1 MPRTSTRLT
10 FAVLATGAG
19 VFSML
24 QSLIAPALPTV
35 QHALHTSQ
43 STVTWVMTAYL
54 LSASVFTPILGR
66 VGDLIGKKRTLVAV
80 LLAVLAGCLLA
91 ALAPSIGVLIVA
103 RVVQGVGGALFPLS
117 FGIIRD
123 EFAPSRVPGSISN
136 LSAVIAAGGG
146 VGMVAA
152 GPIVS
157 ALDYRWL
164 FWIPVAIVAAATLI
178 AVRYV
183 PESPRRT
190 GGRVNWS
197 GAVLLSGWLVALLL
211 PLSQAGVWGWG
222 SARVVGLFAL
232 AAVLFALWLTGEA
245 RSRTPLIDLRVMR
258 LPAVWTTNLAA
269 LLFGAG
275 MYAIWS
281 FLPGFVQTPS
291 AAGYGFGAS
300 VTASG
305 LLMLPMLLAMFVSG
319 VLSGRLEPRLGAKA
333 LLVSGAAFGAVAL
346 AFLAL
351 WHDAQWQIAVVAGL
365 FGFGIGL
372 AFASMANLIVGSV
385 PAEQTGAA
393 TGMNANIR
401 TIGGSIGAAVTGVL
415 VTGRL
420 QPSGLP
426 YESGYTHGFTLLA
439 VLCLAAALAALLV
452 PVRRAAGG
460 PAGKAPRAGSGPAV
474 PQLTEPVRSL
484 RPVESG
490 DPVGPTP
497 RG

>member
-1 MPRTSTRLT
+1 MPRKSSRLT

-43 STVTWVMTAYL
+43 STATWVMTAYL

-66 VGDLIGKKRTLVAV
+66 VGDLVGKKRTLVAV
-80 LLAVLAGCLLA
+80 LLAVLAGCLVA
-91 ALAPSIGVLIVA
+91 ALAPNIGVLIIA

-123 EFAPSRVPGSISN
+123 EFDASQVPSSISN

-152 GPIVS
+152 GPIVT

-164 FWIPVAIVAAATLI
+164 FWFPVGIVAVTTLI

-183 PESPRRT
+183 PESPNRAQ
-190 GGRVNWS
+190 GHVNWL

-211 PLSQAGVWGWG
+211 PLSQAGSWGWG
-222 SARVVGLFAL
+222 SVRVVGLFA
-232 AAVLFALWLTGEA
+232 AAVVLFAAWLLSEA
-245 RSRTPLIDLRVMR
+245 RSSSPLIDLKVMR
-258 LPAVWTTNLAA
+258 LPSVWTTNTAA

-291 AAGYGFGAS
+291 SAGYGFGAS

-305 LLMLPMLLAMFVSG
+305 LLMLPMLIAMFVSG
-319 VLSGRLEPRLGAKA
+319 VLSGRLEPIVGAKA
-333 LLVSGAAFGAVAL
+333 LLTTGAALGAVAC
-346 AFLAL
+346 AILAL
-351 WHDAQWQIAVVAGL
+351 WHDQQWQIALVAGI
-365 FGFGIGL
+365 FGLGIGL

-385 PAEQTGAA
+385 PPEQTGAA

-401 TIGGSIGAAVTGVL
+401 TIGGSIGAAVTSVL
-415 VTGRL
+415 VTGHL

-426 YESGYTHGFTLLA
+426 YDSGYTHGFTLLA
-439 VLCLAAALAALLV
+439 VLLLGAALAALLV
-452 PVRRAAGG
+452 PRRSGRSGG
-460 PAGKAPRAGSGPAV
+460 MTVGGSESALLKAEEEASVMAPGA
-474 PQLTEPVRSL
+474 LN
-484 RPVESG
+484 
-490 DPVGPTP
+490 
-497 RG
+497 

>member
-1 MPRTSTRLT
+1 MPRKSSRLT

-43 STVTWVMTAYL
+43 STATWVMTAYL

-66 VGDLIGKKRTLVAV
+66 VGDLVGKKRTLVAV
-80 LLAVLAGCLLA
+80 LLAVLAGCLVA
-91 ALAPSIGVLIVA
+91 ALAPNIGVLIIA

-123 EFAPSRVPGSISN
+123 EFDASQVPGSISN

-152 GPIVS
+152 GPIVT

-164 FWIPVAIVAAATLI
+164 FWFPVGIVAVTTLI

-183 PESPRRT
+183 PESPNRAQ
-190 GGRVNWS
+190 GHVNWL

-211 PLSQAGVWGWG
+211 PLSQASIWGWG
-222 SARVVGLFAL
+222 SVRVVGLFA
-232 AAVLFALWLTGEA
+232 AAVVLFAAWLFSEA
-245 RSRTPLIDLRVMR
+245 RSRSPLIDLKVMR
-258 LPAVWTTNLAA
+258 LPSVWTTNTAA

-291 AAGYGFGAS
+291 SAGYGFGAS

-319 VLSGRLEPRLGAKA
+319 VLSGRLEPIFGAKA
-333 LLVSGAAFGAVAL
+333 LLTTGAALGAL
-346 AFLAL
+346 ACAILAL
-351 WHDAQWQIAVVAGL
+351 WHDQQWQIALVAGI
-365 FGFGIGL
+365 FGLGIGL

-385 PAEQTGAA
+385 PPEQTGAA

-401 TIGGSIGAAVTGVL
+401 TIGGSIGAAVTSVL
-415 VTGRL
+415 VTGHL
-420 QPSGLP
+420 QASGLP
-426 YESGYTHGFTLLA
+426 YDSGYTHGFTLLA
-439 VLCLAAALAALLV
+439 VLLLGAALAALLV
-452 PVRRAAGG
+452 PRRSGRSGG
-460 PAGKAPRAGSGPAV
+460 TTVGGSESALLKAEEEASVMAPGA
-474 PQLTEPVRSL
+474 LN
-484 RPVESG
+484 
-490 DPVGPTP
+490 
-497 RG
+497 

>member
-1 MPRTSTRLT
+1 MPHKSTRLT

-43 STVTWVMTAYL
+43 STATWVMTAYL
-54 LSASVFTPILGR
+54 LSASIFTPILGR

-80 LLAVLAGCLLA
+80 LVTVAVGCLLA

-123 EFAPSRVPGSISN
+123 EFTPSEVSGSISN

-152 GPIVS
+152 GPIVT

-164 FWIPVAIVAAATLI
+164 FWIPVAIVALATLI

-183 PESPRRT
+183 PESSNRAQ
-190 GGRVNWS
+190 GQVNWL
-197 GAVLLSGWLVALLL
+197 GAALLSTWLVALLL
-211 PLSQAGVWGWG
+211 PLSQAAVWGWG
-222 SARVVGLFAL
+222 SARVLGLFA
-232 AAVLFALWLTGEA
+232 AAVVLFALWLAAEA
-245 RSRTPLIDLRVMR
+245 RSRTPLIDLKVMR
-258 LPAVWTTNLAA
+258 LPAVWTTNTAA
-269 LLFGAG
+269 FLFGAG

-281 FLPGFVQTPS
+281 FLPGFVQTPPS
-291 AAGYGFGAS
+291 AGYGFGAS
-300 VTASG
+300 VTAAG
-305 LLMLPMLLAMFVSG
+305 LLMLPMLVAMFLSG
-319 VLSGRLEPRLGAKA
+319 VLGGRLEPVLGAKT
-333 LLVSGAAFGAVAL
+333 LLTTGAALGAVACG
-346 AFLAL
+346 FLAR
-351 WHDAQWQIAVVAGL
+351 WHDERWQIALVAGV
-365 FGFGIGL
+365 FGLGIGL

-385 PAEQTGAA
+385 PADQTGAA

-401 TIGGSIGAAVTGVL
+401 TIGGSIGAAVTSVL

-426 YESGYTHGFTLLA
+426 YDSGYTHGFTLLA
-439 VLCLAAALAALLV
+439 LLCLAAALAALLV
-452 PVRRAAGG
+452 PARRGGRTTG
-460 PAGKAPRAGSGPAV
+460 PALATAGTPRAER
-474 PQLTEPVRSL
+474 QPVS
-484 RPVESG
+484 PG
-490 DPVGPTP
+490 P

>member
-1 MPRTSTRLT
+1 MPRTSTTRLT

-43 STVTWVMTAYL
+43 STATWVMTAYL

-66 VGDLIGKKRTLVAV
+66 IGDLIGKKRTLVAV
-80 LLAVLAGCLLA
+80 LLAVLAGCLVA
-91 ALAPSIGVLIVA
+91 ALAPNIGVLIVA
-103 RVVQGVGGALFPLS
+103 RVVQGIGGALFPLS

-123 EFAPSRVPGSISN
+123 EFDTSQVPGSISN

-164 FWIPVAIVAAATLI
+164 FWFPVGIVAVTTLI
-178 AVRYV
+178 ALRYV
-183 PESPRRT
+183 PESPSRAE
-190 GGRVNWS
+190 GSVNWS

-211 PLSQAGVWGWG
+211 PLSQASRWGWG
-222 SARVVGLFAL
+222 SVRVVGLFA
-232 AAVLFALWLTGEA
+232 AAVVLFTAWLYAEA
-245 RSRTPLIDLRVMR
+245 RSRSPLIDLKVMR
-258 LPAVWTTNLAA
+258 LPSVWTTNTAA

-275 MYAIWS
+275 MYSIWS
-281 FLPGFVQTPS
+281 FLPGFVQTPAS
-291 AAGYGFGAS
+291 AGYGFGAS

-305 LLMLPMLLAMFVSG
+305 LLMLPMLVAMFVSG
-319 VLSGRLEPRLGAKA
+319 VLSGRLEPVVGAKA
-333 LLVSGAAFGAVAL
+333 LLTTGAALGAVACGI
-346 AFLAL
+346 LAL
-351 WHDAQWQIAVVAGL
+351 WHDQQWQIALVAGI
-365 FGFGIGL
+365 FGLGIGL

-385 PAEQTGAA
+385 PPEQTGAA

-401 TIGGSIGAAVTGVL
+401 TIGGSIGAAVTSVL

-420 QPSGLP
+420 QASGLP
-426 YESGYTHGFTLLA
+426 YGSGYTHGFALLA
-439 VLCLAAALAALLV
+439 VLCLAAALAALMV
-452 PVRRAAGG
+452 PVRRPGRGG
-460 PAGKAPRAGSGPAV
+460 GTTVGTSESSLVKAEAEASAV
-474 PQLTEPVRSL
+474 APGAVN
-484 RPVESG
+484 
-490 DPVGPTP
+490 
-497 RG
+497 

>member
-43 STVTWVMTAYL
+43 STATWVMTAYL

-66 VGDLIGKKRTLVAV
+66 IGDLVGKKRTLVAV
-80 LLAVLAGCLLA
+80 LLTVLVGCLVA
-91 ALAPSIGVLIVA
+91 ALAPDIGVLIVA

-123 EFAPSRVPGSISN
+123 EFTAAEVSGSISN

-164 FWIPVAIVAAATLI
+164 FWIPVAIVAATVLI

-183 PESPRRT
+183 PESPRRARGT
-190 GGRVNWS
+190 VSWA
-197 GAVLLSGWLVALLL
+197 GAALLSAWLVALLL
-211 PLSQAGVWGWG
+211 PLSQAGQWGWG
-222 SARVVGLFAL
+222 SPKVLGLFA
-232 AAVLFALWLTGEA
+232 AAVVLFAAWLTAEA
-245 RSRTPLIDLRVMR
+245 RSRSPLIDLRVMR
-258 LPAVWTTNLAA
+258 LPAVWTTNAAA

-281 FLPGFVQTPS
+281 FLPGFVQTPA

-305 LLMLPMLLAMFVSG
+305 LLMLPMLLAMFLSG
-319 VLSGRLEPRLGAKA
+319 VLSGRLEPRVGAKA
-333 LLVSGAAFGAVAL
+333 LLTTGAALGAL
-346 AFLAL
+346 ACGVLTL

-365 FGFGIGL
+365 FGLGIGL
-372 AFASMANLIVGSV
+372 AFASMANLVVGSV
-385 PAEQTGAA
+385 PPEQTGAA

-401 TIGGSIGAAVTGVL
+401 TIGGSIGAALTSVL

-426 YESGYTHGFTLLA
+426 YASGYTHGWTLLA
-439 VLCLAAALAALLV
+439 LLCLAAAGAALLV
-452 PVRRAAGG
+452 PARRPGRTPAPAATGVTRAPARVR
-460 PAGKAPRAGSGPAV
+460 
-474 PQLTEPVRSL
+474 
-484 RPVESG
+484 
-490 DPVGPTP
+490 
-497 RG
+497 

>member
-1 MPRTSTRLT
+1 MPRKSSRLT

-43 STVTWVMTAYL
+43 STATWVMTAYL

-66 VGDLIGKKRTLVAV
+66 VGDLVGKKRTLVAV
-80 LLAVLAGCLLA
+80 LLAVLAGCLVA
-91 ALAPSIGVLIVA
+91 ALAPNIGVLIIA
-103 RVVQGVGGALFPLS
+103 RVVQGIGGALFPLS

-123 EFAPSRVPGSISN
+123 EFDASQVPSSISN

-152 GPIVS
+152 GPIVT

-164 FWIPVAIVAAATLI
+164 FWFPVAIVAVTTLI

-183 PESPRRT
+183 PESPNRAQ
-190 GGRVNWS
+190 GHVNWL

-211 PLSQAGVWGWG
+211 PLSQASIWGWG
-222 SARVVGLFAL
+222 SVRVVGLFA
-232 AAVLFALWLTGEA
+232 AAVVLFAAWLLSEA
-245 RSRTPLIDLRVMR
+245 RSSSPLIDLKVMR
-258 LPAVWTTNLAA
+258 LPSVWTTNTAA

-291 AAGYGFGAS
+291 SAGYGFGAS

-319 VLSGRLEPRLGAKA
+319 VLSGRLEPIVGAKS
-333 LLVSGAAFGAVAL
+333 LLTTGAALGAVAC
-346 AFLAL
+346 AILAL
-351 WHDAQWQIAVVAGL
+351 WHDQQWQIALVAGI
-365 FGFGIGL
+365 FGLGIGL

-385 PAEQTGAA
+385 PPEQTGAA

-401 TIGGSIGAAVTGVL
+401 TIGGSIGAAVTSVL

-426 YESGYTHGFTLLA
+426 YGSGYTHGFTLLA
-439 VLCLAAALAALLV
+439 VLLLGAALAALLV
-452 PVRRAAGG
+452 PRRSGRSGG
-460 PAGKAPRAGSGPAV
+460 KTVGGSESALLKAEEEASVMAPGA
-474 PQLTEPVRSL
+474 LN
-484 RPVESG
+484 
-490 DPVGPTP
+490 
-497 RG
+497 

>member
-1 MPRTSTRLT
+1 MPRKSSRLT

-43 STVTWVMTAYL
+43 STATWVMTAYL

-66 VGDLIGKKRTLVAV
+66 VGDLVGKKRTLVAV
-80 LLAVLAGCLLA
+80 LLAVLAGCLVA
-91 ALAPSIGVLIVA
+91 ALAPNIGVLIIA

-123 EFAPSRVPGSISN
+123 EFDASQVPSSISN

-152 GPIVS
+152 GPIVT

-164 FWIPVAIVAAATLI
+164 FWFPVGIVAVTALI

-183 PESPRRT
+183 PESPNRAQ
-190 GGRVNWS
+190 GHVNWF
-197 GAVLLSGWLVALLL
+197 GAVLLSSWLVALLL
-211 PLSQAGVWGWG
+211 PLSQAGSWGWG
-222 SARVVGLFAL
+222 SVRVVGLFA
-232 AAVLFALWLTGEA
+232 AAVVLFAAWLLSEA
-245 RSRTPLIDLRVMR
+245 RSSSPLIDLKVMR
-258 LPAVWTTNLAA
+258 LPSVWTTNTAA

-291 AAGYGFGAS
+291 SAGYGFGAS

-305 LLMLPMLLAMFVSG
+305 LLMLPMLIAMFVSG
-319 VLSGRLEPRLGAKA
+319 VLSGRLEPIVGAKA
-333 LLVSGAAFGAVAL
+333 LLTTGAALGAVAC
-346 AFLAL
+346 AILAL
-351 WHDAQWQIAVVAGL
+351 WHDQQWQIALVAGI
-365 FGFGIGL
+365 FGLGIGL

-385 PAEQTGAA
+385 PPEQTGAA

-401 TIGGSIGAAVTGVL
+401 TIGGSIGAAVTSVL
-415 VTGRL
+415 VTGHL

-426 YESGYTHGFTLLA
+426 YDSGYTHGFTLLA
-439 VLCLAAALAALLV
+439 VLLLGAALAALLV
-452 PVRRAAGG
+452 PRRSGRSGG
-460 PAGKAPRAGSGPAV
+460 KTVGGSESALLKAEEEASVMAPGA
-474 PQLTEPVRSL
+474 LN
-484 RPVESG
+484 
-490 DPVGPTP
+490 
-497 RG
+497 

>member
-1 MPRTSTRLT
+1 MPRTSSRLT

-19 VFSML
+19 VFAML

-43 STVTWVMTAYL
+43 STATWVMTAYL

-66 VGDLIGKKRTLVAV
+66 VGDLIGRKRTLVAV
-80 LLAVLAGCLLA
+80 LAAVLVGCLLA
-91 ALAPSIGVLIVA
+91 ALAPTIGVLIVA

-123 EFAPSRVPGSISN
+123 EFAADAVPGRISA

-157 ALDYRWL
+157 TLDYRWL
-164 FWIPVAIVAAATLI
+164 FWIPVAIVAGAAAI

-183 PESPRRT
+183 PESPNRAS
-190 GGRVNWS
+190 GKVSWL

-211 PLSQAGVWGWG
+211 PLSQAGTWGWG
-222 SARVVGLFAL
+222 SARVLGLLGL
-232 AAVLFALWLTGEA
+232 AAVLAAAWLYAE
-245 RSRTPLIDLRVMR
+245 SRAASPLIDLRIMR

-281 FLPGFVQTPS
+281 FLPGFVQTPAS
-291 AAGYGFGAS
+291 AGYGFGAS

-319 VLSGRLEPRLGAKA
+319 MLSARLAPRFGSKA
-333 LLVSGAAFGAVAL
+333 LLVTGSGLGAL
-346 AFLAL
+346 ALGFLTL
-351 WHDAQWQIAVVAGL
+351 WHDAQWQIALVAGV
-365 FGFGIGL
+365 FGLGIGL
-372 AFASMANLIVGSV
+372 AFASMATIVVASV
-385 PAEQTGAA
+385 PPAQTGAA

-401 TIGGSIGAAVTGVL
+401 TIGGSIGAAVTSVL
-415 VTGRL
+415 VTGHL

-426 YESGYTHGFTLLA
+426 YDSGYTHGFTLLA
-439 VLCLAAALAALLV
+439 LLCLAAALAALLV
-452 PVRRAAGG
+452 PAARSGR
-460 PAGKAPRAGSGPAV
+460 PAPRPA
-474 PQLTEPVRSL
+474 PARAPAPVR
-484 RPVESG
+484 
-490 DPVGPTP
+490 
-497 RG
+497 

>member
-1 MPRTSTRLT
+1 MPRKSTRLT

-43 STVTWVMTAYL
+43 STATWVMTAYL
-54 LSASVFTPILGR
+54 LSASIFTPILGR
-66 VGDLIGKKRTLVAV
+66 VGDLVGKKRTLVAV
-80 LLAVLAGCLLA
+80 LFTVAVGCLLA
-91 ALAPSIGVLIVA
+91 ALAPTIGVLIAA

-123 EFAPSRVPGSISN
+123 EFAPSEVGRSISN

-152 GPIVS
+152 GPIVT

-164 FWIPVAIVAAATLI
+164 FWIPVGIVVVATLI
-178 AVRYV
+178 ALRYV
-183 PESPRRT
+183 PESVNRAS
-190 GGRVNWS
+190 GKVNWL
-197 GAVLLSGWLVALLL
+197 GAGLLSAWLVALLL
-211 PLSQAGVWGWG
+211 PLSQAAVWGWG
-222 SARVVGLFAL
+222 SARVIGLFT
-232 AAVLFALWLTGEA
+232 AAVVLFGLWLLAEA

-258 LPAVWTTNLAA
+258 LPAVWTTNTAA

-281 FLPGFVQTPS
+281 FLPGFVQTPRS
-291 AAGYGFGAS
+291 PGYGFGAS
-300 VTASG
+300 VTAAG
-305 LLMLPMLLAMFVSG
+305 LLMLPMLVAMFLSG
-319 VLSGRLEPRLGAKA
+319 MLSGRLEPVLGAKA
-333 LLVSGAAFGAVAL
+333 LLTTGAALGAL
-346 AFLAL
+346 ACGFLAL
-351 WHDAQWQIAVVAGL
+351 WHDEQWQIAVVAGV
-365 FGFGIGL
+365 FGLGIGL

-385 PAEQTGAA
+385 PADQTGAA

-426 YESGYTHGFTLLA
+426 YGSGYTHGFTLLA

-452 PVRRAAGG
+452 PSRRAGRLSGTA
-460 PAGKAPRAGSGPAV
+460 RAASDPSGTRSADSTGSA
-474 PQLTEPVRSL
+474 TPVATS
-484 RPVESG
+484 VS
-490 DPVGPTP
+490 TP

>member
-1 MPRTSTRLT
+1 MPRKSTRLT

-19 VFSML
+19 VFAML

-43 STVTWVMTAYL
+43 STATWVMTAYL

-66 VGDLIGKKRTLVAV
+66 AGDLVGKKRTLVAV
-80 LLAVLAGCLLA
+80 LVTVLAGCLVA
-91 ALAPSIGVLIVA
+91 ALAPNIGVLIVA

-123 EFAPSRVPGSISN
+123 EFAASEVSGSISN

-164 FWIPVAIVAAATLI
+164 FWIPVAIVAATVLI
-178 AVRYV
+178 ALRYI
-183 PESPRRT
+183 PESPNKAQ
-190 GGRVNWS
+190 GKVSWL
-197 GAVLLSGWLVALLL
+197 GAMLLSAWLVALLL
-211 PLSQAGVWGWG
+211 PLSQAGQWGWG
-222 SARVVGLFAL
+222 SAKVLGLFA
-232 AAVLFALWLTGEA
+232 AAVLLFALWLTTEA
-245 RSRTPLIDLRVMR
+245 RSHSPLIDLRVMR
-258 LPAVWTTNLAA
+258 LPAVWTTNAAA

-281 FLPGFVQTPS
+281 FLPGFVQTPT

-300 VTASG
+300 VAESG
-305 LLMLPMLLAMFVSG
+305 LLMLPMLVAMFLSG
-319 VLSGRLEPRLGAKA
+319 VLSGRLEPRVGAKA
-333 LLVSGAAFGAVAL
+333 LLTAGAALGAL
-346 AFLAL
+346 ACGFLTL
-351 WHDAQWQIAVVAGL
+351 WHEGQWQIAVVAGL
-365 FGFGIGL
+365 FGLGIGL

-385 PAEQTGAA
+385 PPEQTGAA

-401 TIGGSIGAAVTGVL
+401 TIGGSIGAALTSVL
-415 VTGRL
+415 VTARL

-426 YESGYTHGFTLLA
+426 YASGYTHGWGLLA
-439 VLCLAAALAALLV
+439 LLCLAATGAALLV
-452 PVRRAAGG
+452 PVRRAGRTTDPV
-460 PAGKAPRAGSGPAV
+460 PAGAQR
-474 PQLTEPVRSL
+474 EPVRV
-484 RPVESG
+484 R
-490 DPVGPTP
+490 
-497 RG
+497 

>member
-1 MPRTSTRLT
+1 MPRKSSRLT

-43 STVTWVMTAYL
+43 STATWVMTAYL

-66 VGDLIGKKRTLVAV
+66 VGDLVGKKRTLVAV
-80 LLAVLAGCLLA
+80 LLAVLAGCLVA
-91 ALAPSIGVLIVA
+91 ALAPNIGVLIIA
-103 RVVQGVGGALFPLS
+103 RVVQGIGGALFPLS

-123 EFAPSRVPGSISN
+123 EFDASQVPGSISN

-152 GPIVS
+152 GPIVT

-164 FWIPVAIVAAATLI
+164 FWFPVAIVAVTTLI
-178 AVRYV
+178 AMRYV
-183 PESPRRT
+183 PESPSRAD
-190 GGRVNWS
+190 GRVNWL

-211 PLSQAGVWGWG
+211 PLSQAGTWGWG
-222 SARVVGLFAL
+222 SVRVVGLFAAAVVLL
-232 AAVLFALWLTGEA
+232 AAWLLSEA
-245 RSRTPLIDLRVMR
+245 RSSSPLIDLKVMR
-258 LPAVWTTNLAA
+258 LPSVWTTNTAA

-291 AAGYGFGAS
+291 SAGYGFGAS

-319 VLSGRLEPRLGAKA
+319 VLSGRLEPVVGAKA
-333 LLVSGAAFGAVAL
+333 LLTTGAALGAVAC
-346 AFLAL
+346 AVLAL
-351 WHDAQWQIAVVAGL
+351 WHDQQWQIALVAGI
-365 FGFGIGL
+365 FGLGIGL

-385 PAEQTGAA
+385 PPEQTGAA

-401 TIGGSIGAAVTGVL
+401 TIGGSIGAAVTSVL

-426 YESGYTHGFTLLA
+426 YGSGYTHGFTLLA
-439 VLCLAAALAALLV
+439 VLLLGAALAALMV
-452 PVRRAAGG
+452 PRRSGRSGG
-460 PAGKAPRAGSGPAV
+460 KTVGGSDSALLKAEEEASVMAPGA
-474 PQLTEPVRSL
+474 LN
-484 RPVESG
+484 
-490 DPVGPTP
+490 
-497 RG
+497 

>member
-1 MPRTSTRLT
+1 MPRKSSRLT

-43 STVTWVMTAYL
+43 STATWVMTAYL

-66 VGDLIGKKRTLVAV
+66 VGDLVGKKRTLVAV
-80 LLAVLAGCLLA
+80 LVAVLAGCLVA
-91 ALAPSIGVLIVA
+91 ALAPNIGVLIIA
-103 RVVQGVGGALFPLS
+103 RIVQGVGGALFPLS

-123 EFAPSRVPGSISN
+123 EFDASQVPGSISN

-152 GPIVS
+152 GPIVT

-164 FWIPVAIVAAATLI
+164 FWFPVGIVAVTTLI

-183 PESPRRT
+183 PESPNRAQ
-190 GGRVNWS
+190 GNVNWL

-211 PLSQAGVWGWG
+211 PLSQAGSWGWG
-222 SARVVGLFAL
+222 SVRVVGLFA
-232 AAVLFALWLTGEA
+232 AAVVLFAAWLFSEA
-245 RSRTPLIDLRVMR
+245 RSRSPLIDLKVMR
-258 LPAVWTTNLAA
+258 LPSVWTTNTAA

-291 AAGYGFGAS
+291 SAGYGFGAS

-305 LLMLPMLLAMFVSG
+305 LLMLPMLIAMFVSG
-319 VLSGRLEPRLGAKA
+319 VLSGRLEPIVGAKA
-333 LLVSGAAFGAVAL
+333 LLTTGAALGAL
-346 AFLAL
+346 ACAILAL
-351 WHDAQWQIAVVAGL
+351 WHDQQWQIALVAGI
-365 FGFGIGL
+365 FGLGIGL

-385 PAEQTGAA
+385 SPEQTGAA

-401 TIGGSIGAAVTGVL
+401 TIGGSIGAAVTSVL
-415 VTGRL
+415 VTGHL

-426 YESGYTHGFTLLA
+426 YDSGYTHGFTLLA
-439 VLCLAAALAALLV
+439 VLLLGAALAALMV
-452 PVRRAAGG
+452 PRRSRRSGG
-460 PAGKAPRAGSGPAV
+460 TTVGGSASALLKAEEEASVMAPGA
-474 PQLTEPVRSL
+474 LN
-484 RPVESG
+484 
-490 DPVGPTP
+490 
-497 RG
+497 

>member
-1 MPRTSTRLT
+1 MPRKSSRLT

-43 STVTWVMTAYL
+43 STATWVMTAYL

-66 VGDLIGKKRTLVAV
+66 VGDLVGKKRTLVAV
-80 LLAVLAGCLLA
+80 LLAVLAGCLVA
-91 ALAPSIGVLIVA
+91 ALAPNIGVLIIA
-103 RVVQGVGGALFPLS
+103 RVVQGIGGALFPLS

-123 EFAPSRVPGSISN
+123 EFAASRVPSSISN

-152 GPIVS
+152 GPIVT

-164 FWIPVAIVAAATLI
+164 FWFPVGIVAVTTLI

-183 PESPRRT
+183 PESPNRAQ
-190 GGRVNWS
+190 GNVNWL

-211 PLSQAGVWGWG
+211 PLSQASIWGWG
-222 SARVVGLFAL
+222 SVRVVGLFA
-232 AAVLFALWLTGEA
+232 AAVVLFAAWLFSEA
-245 RSRTPLIDLRVMR
+245 RSRSPLIDLKVMR
-258 LPAVWTTNLAA
+258 LPSVWTTNTAA

-291 AAGYGFGAS
+291 SAGYGFGAS

-319 VLSGRLEPRLGAKA
+319 VLSGRLEPVVGAKA
-333 LLVSGAAFGAVAL
+333 LLTTGAALGAVAC
-346 AFLAL
+346 AILAL
-351 WHDAQWQIAVVAGL
+351 WHDQQWQIALVAGI
-365 FGFGIGL
+365 FGLGIGL

-385 PAEQTGAA
+385 PPEQTGAA

-401 TIGGSIGAAVTGVL
+401 TIGGSIGAAVTSVL
-415 VTGRL
+415 VTGHL

-426 YESGYTHGFTLLA
+426 YDSGYTHGFTLLA
-439 VLCLAAALAALLV
+439 VLLLGAALAALLV
-452 PVRRAAGG
+452 PRRSGRSGG
-460 PAGKAPRAGSGPAV
+460 TTVGGSESALLKAEEEASVMAPGA
-474 PQLTEPVRSL
+474 LN
-484 RPVESG
+484 
-490 DPVGPTP
+490 
-497 RG
+497 

>member
-1 MPRTSTRLT
+1 MPRNSTRLT

-19 VFSML
+19 VFAML

-35 QHALHTSQ
+35 QHAMHSSQ
-43 STVTWVMTAYL
+43 STATWVMTAYL

-66 VGDLIGKKRTLVAV
+66 VGDLVGRKRTLVAV
-80 LLAVLAGCLLA
+80 LVAVLAGCLVA
-91 ALAPSIGVLIVA
+91 ALAPNIGVLIVA

-123 EFAPSRVPGSISN
+123 EFAPARVSGSISN

-164 FWIPVAIVAAATLI
+164 FWIPVAVVAATVPI
-178 AVRYV
+178 ALRYV
-183 PESPRRT
+183 PESPNRAE
-190 GGRVNWS
+190 GSVSWL
-197 GAVLLSGWLVALLL
+197 GAGLLSAWLVALLL
-211 PLSQAGVWGWG
+211 PLSQAGQWGWG
-222 SARVVGLFAL
+222 SVKVLGLFAA
-232 AAVLFALWLTGEA
+232 AAVLFAGWLLVEA

-258 LPAVWTTNLAA
+258 LPAVWTTNTAA

-281 FLPGFVQTPS
+281 FLPGFVQTPRS
-291 AAGYGFGAS
+291 AGYGFGAT
-300 VTASG
+300 VTESG
-305 LLMLPMLLAMFVSG
+305 LLMLPMLVAMFLSG
-319 VLSGRLEPRLGAKA
+319 VLGGRLAPVMGPKAQLTTGAALGAFA
-333 LLVSGAAFGAVAL
+333 LG
-346 AFLAL
+346 FLAL
-351 WHDAQWQIAVVAGL
+351 WHDERWQIAFVAGV
-365 FGFGIGL
+365 FGLGIGL
-372 AFASMANLIVGSV
+372 AFASMANLVVASV

-401 TIGGSIGAAVTGVL
+401 TIGGSVGAALTSVL

-426 YESGYTHGFTLLA
+426 YGSGYTHGFTLLA
-439 VLCLAAALAALLV
+439 LLCLGAAGAALFV
-452 PVRRAAGG
+452 PVRHAGRVTGPVAERAA
-460 PAGKAPRAGSGPAV
+460 AA
-474 PQLTEPVRSL
+474 PVRV
-484 RPVESG
+484 R
-490 DPVGPTP
+490 
-497 RG
+497 

>member
-1 MPRTSTRLT
+1 MPRKSSRLT

-43 STVTWVMTAYL
+43 STATWVMTAYL

-66 VGDLIGKKRTLVAV
+66 VGDLVGKKRTLVAV
-80 LLAVLAGCLLA
+80 LLAVLAGCLVA
-91 ALAPSIGVLIVA
+91 ALAPNIGVLIIA
-103 RVVQGVGGALFPLS
+103 RVVQGIGGALFPLS

-123 EFAPSRVPGSISN
+123 EFDASKVPGSISN

-152 GPIVS
+152 GPIVT

-164 FWIPVAIVAAATLI
+164 FWFPVAIVAVTTLI

-183 PESPRRT
+183 PESPSRAD
-190 GGRVNWS
+190 GRVNWL

-211 PLSQAGVWGWG
+211 PLSQAGSWGWG
-222 SARVVGLFAL
+222 SVRVVGLFA
-232 AAVLFALWLTGEA
+232 AAVVLFAAWLLSEA
-245 RSRTPLIDLRVMR
+245 RSSSPLIDLKVMR
-258 LPAVWTTNLAA
+258 LPSVWTTNTAA

-291 AAGYGFGAS
+291 SAGYGFGAS

-319 VLSGRLEPRLGAKA
+319 VLSGRLEPVVGAKA
-333 LLVSGAAFGAVAL
+333 LLTTGAALGAVAC
-346 AFLAL
+346 AILAL
-351 WHDAQWQIAVVAGL
+351 WHDQQWQIALVAGI
-365 FGFGIGL
+365 FGLGIGL

-385 PAEQTGAA
+385 PPEQTGAA

-401 TIGGSIGAAVTGVL
+401 TIGGSIGAAVTSVL

-426 YESGYTHGFTLLA
+426 YGSGYTHGFTLLA
-439 VLCLAAALAALLV
+439 VLLLGAALAALMV
-452 PVRRAAGG
+452 PRRSGRSGG
-460 PAGKAPRAGSGPAV
+460 KTVGGSGSALLKAEEEASVMAPGA
-474 PQLTEPVRSL
+474 LN
-484 RPVESG
+484 
-490 DPVGPTP
+490 
-497 RG
+497 

>member
-1 MPRTSTRLT
+1 MPRKSTRLT

-43 STVTWVMTAYL
+43 STATWVMTAYL

-66 VGDLIGKKRTLVAV
+66 VGDLVGKKRTLVAV
-80 LLAVLAGCLLA
+80 LLAVLAGCLVA
-91 ALAPSIGVLIVA
+91 ALAPNIGVLIIA
-103 RVVQGVGGALFPLS
+103 RVVQGIGGALFPLS

-123 EFAPSRVPGSISN
+123 EFDASRVPGSISN

-164 FWIPVAIVAAATLI
+164 FWFPVGIVAVTTLI
-178 AVRYV
+178 ALRYV
-183 PESPRRT
+183 PESPNRAD
-190 GGRVNWS
+190 GRVNWL

-211 PLSQAGVWGWG
+211 PLSQAGSWGW
-222 SARVVGLFAL
+222 SSVRVVGLFA
-232 AAVLFALWLTGEA
+232 AAVVLFAAWLFSEA
-245 RSRTPLIDLRVMR
+245 RSRSPLIDLKVMR
-258 LPAVWTTNLAA
+258 LPSVWTTNTAA

-275 MYAIWS
+275 MYPIWS

-291 AAGYGFGAS
+291 SAGYGFGAS

-319 VLSGRLEPRLGAKA
+319 VLSGRLEPVVGAKA
-333 LLVSGAAFGAVAL
+333 LLTTGAALGAVAC
-346 AFLAL
+346 AILAL
-351 WHDAQWQIAVVAGL
+351 WHDQQWQIALVAGI

-385 PAEQTGAA
+385 PPEQTGAA

-401 TIGGSIGAAVTGVL
+401 TIGGSIGAAVTSVL
-415 VTGRL
+415 VTGHL
-420 QPSGLP
+420 QASGLP
-426 YESGYTHGFTLLA
+426 YGSGYTHGFALLA
-439 VLCLAAALAALLV
+439 VLLLAAALAALMV
-452 PVRRAAGG
+452 PARRSGRSGG
-460 PAGKAPRAGSGPAV
+460 TTVGGSQSALLKAEEEASVMAPGA
-474 PQLTEPVRSL
+474 LN
-484 RPVESG
+484 
-490 DPVGPTP
+490 
-497 RG
+497 

>member
-1 MPRTSTRLT
+1 MPRKSSRLT

-43 STVTWVMTAYL
+43 STATWVMTAYL

-66 VGDLIGKKRTLVAV
+66 VGDLVGKKRTLVAV
-80 LLAVLAGCLLA
+80 LLAVLAGCLVA
-91 ALAPSIGVLIVA
+91 ALAPNIGVLIIA
-103 RVVQGVGGALFPLS
+103 RVVQGIGGALFPLS

-123 EFAPSRVPGSISN
+123 EFDASQVPGSISN

-152 GPIVS
+152 GPIVT

-164 FWIPVAIVAAATLI
+164 FWFPVAIVAVTTFI

-183 PESPRRT
+183 PESPSRAD
-190 GGRVNWS
+190 GRVNWL

-211 PLSQAGVWGWG
+211 PLSQAGTWGWG
-222 SARVVGLFAL
+222 SVRVVGLFS
-232 AAVLFALWLTGEA
+232 AAVVLFAAWLLSEA
-245 RSRTPLIDLRVMR
+245 RSSSPLIDLKVMR
-258 LPAVWTTNLAA
+258 LPSVWTTNTAA

-291 AAGYGFGAS
+291 SAGYGFGAS

-319 VLSGRLEPRLGAKA
+319 VLSGRLEPVVGAKA
-333 LLVSGAAFGAVAL
+333 LLTTGAALGAVAC
-346 AFLAL
+346 AILAL
-351 WHDAQWQIAVVAGL
+351 WHDQQWQIALVAGI
-365 FGFGIGL
+365 FGLGIGL

-385 PAEQTGAA
+385 PPEQTGAA

-401 TIGGSIGAAVTGVL
+401 TIGGSIGAAVTSVL

-426 YESGYTHGFTLLA
+426 YGSGYTHGFTLLA
-439 VLCLAAALAALLV
+439 VLLLGAALAALMV
-452 PVRRAAGG
+452 PRRSGRSGG
-460 PAGKAPRAGSGPAV
+460 KTVGGSGSALLKAEEEASVMAPGA
-474 PQLTEPVRSL
+474 LN
-484 RPVESG
+484 
-490 DPVGPTP
+490 
-497 RG
+497 

>member
-10 FAVLATGAG
+10 FAVLAAGAG

-43 STVTWVMTAYL
+43 STATWVMTAYL
-54 LSASVFTPILGR
+54 LSASIFTPILGR

-80 LLAVLAGCLLA
+80 LVTVAVGCLLA

-123 EFAPSRVPGSISN
+123 EFPAAEVSGSISN

-146 VGMVAA
+146 VGIVAA

-164 FWIPVAIVAAATLI
+164 FWIPVAIVIAATLI

-183 PESPRRT
+183 PESPNRAQ
-190 GGRVNWS
+190 GNVNWL
-197 GAVLLSGWLVALLL
+197 GAVLLSAWLVALLL
-211 PLSQAGVWGWG
+211 PLSQAGEWGWG
-222 SARVVGLFAL
+222 SVRVLGLFA
-232 AAVLFALWLTGEA
+232 AAVVLFALWLSSEA
-245 RSRTPLIDLRVMR
+245 RSRTPLIDLKVMR
-258 LPAVWTTNLAA
+258 LPAVRTTNTAA

-275 MYAIWS
+275 MYSIWS

-291 AAGYGFGAS
+291 SAGYGFGAS
-300 VTASG
+300 VTAAG
-305 LLMLPMLLAMFVSG
+305 LLMLPMLVAMFFAG
-319 VLSGRLEPRLGAKA
+319 VLSGRLEPVVGAKA
-333 LLVSGAAFGAVAL
+333 LLTTGAALGAVSCG
-346 AFLAL
+346 FLAL
-351 WHDAQWQIAVVAGL
+351 WHDEQWQIAVVAGL
-365 FGFGIGL
+365 FGLGIGL

-385 PAEQTGAA
+385 PADQTGAA

-401 TIGGSIGAAVTGVL
+401 TIGGSIGAAVTSVL
-415 VTGRL
+415 VTGHL

-426 YESGYTHGFTLLA
+426 HESGYTHGFSLLA

-452 PVRRAAGG
+452 PARRSARRVVTAATDVRET
-460 PAGKAPRAGSGPAV
+460 V
-474 PQLTEPVRSL
+474 T
-484 RPVESG
+484 
-490 DPVGPTP
+490 T

>member
-1 MPRTSTRLT
+1 MPRNSTRLT

-24 QSLIAPALPTV
+24 QSLVAPALPTV

-43 STVTWVMTAYL
+43 SAATWVMTAYL

-91 ALAPSIGVLIVA
+91 ALAPNIGVLIIA
-103 RVVQGVGGALFPLS
+103 RVVQGIGGALFPLS

-123 EFAPSRVPGSISN
+123 EFTPAEVSGSISN

-146 VGMVAA
+146 VGIVAA

-157 ALDYRWL
+157 ALDYKWL
-164 FWIPVAIVAAATLI
+164 FWIPVAVVAVTVLI
-178 AVRYV
+178 AARYV
-183 PESPRRT
+183 PESPKRAE
-190 GGRVNWS
+190 GSVSWL
-197 GAVLLSGWLVALLL
+197 GAGLLSAWLVALLL
-211 PLSQAGVWGWG
+211 PLSQAGQWGWG
-222 SARVVGLFAL
+222 SAKVLGLFGVAV
-232 AAVLFALWLTGEA
+232 VLFGVWLGSES
-245 RSRTPLIDLRVMR
+245 RSATPLIDLRVMR
-258 LPAVWTTNLAA
+258 LPAVWTTNAAA

-291 AAGYGFGAS
+291 SAGYGFGAKAQL
-300 VTASG
+300 TTGA
-305 LLMLPMLLAMFVSG
+305 A
-319 VLSGRLEPRLGAKA
+319 LGA
-333 LLVSGAAFGAVAL
+333 L
-346 AFLAL
+346 ACGFLTL
-351 WHDAQWQIAVVAGL
+351 WHDEQWQIGVVAGL
-365 FGFGIGL
+365 FGLGIGL

-385 PAEQTGAA
+385 PPEQTGAA

-401 TIGGSIGAAVTGVL
+401 TIGGSIGAALTSVL

-426 YESGYTHGFTLLA
+426 YASGYTHAWALLTFF
-439 VLCLAAALAALLV
+439 CLTAAGAALLV
-452 PVRRAAGG
+452 PVRRPNRVTG
-460 PAGKAPRAGSGPAV
+460 PVAQVAPRRPFAPHDGAAQAGTGKDIP
-474 PQLTEPVRSL
+474 
-484 RPVESG
+484 
-490 DPVGPTP
+490 
-497 RG
+497 

>member
-1 MPRTSTRLT
+1 MPRKSTRLT

-35 QHALHTSQ
+35 QHALHASQ
-43 STVTWVMTAYL
+43 STATWVMTAYL

-66 VGDLIGKKRTLVAV
+66 IGDLVGRKRTLVAV
-80 LLAVLAGCLLA
+80 LLTVLAGCLLA
-91 ALAPSIGVLIVA
+91 ALAPNIGVLIVA
-103 RVVQGVGGALFPLS
+103 RVVQGAGGALFPLS

-123 EFAPSRVPGSISN
+123 EFAPHEVSGSISN

-146 VGMVAA
+146 VGIVAA

-164 FWIPVAIVAAATLI
+164 FWIPVAVVAVTTMI
-178 AVRYV
+178 ALRYV
-183 PESPRRT
+183 PESPRRSE
-190 GGRVNWS
+190 GRVNWS
-197 GAVLLSGWLVALLL
+197 AAALLSAWLVSLLL
-211 PLSQAGVWGWG
+211 PISQAGQWGWG
-222 SARVVGLFAL
+222 SARVIGLLL
-232 AAVLFALWLTGEA
+232 AAVVLFALWLFSEA
-245 RSRTPLIDLRVMR
+245 RSRGPLIDLRVMR
-258 LPAVWTTNLAA
+258 LPAVWTTNAAA

-275 MYAIWS
+275 MYSIWT

-291 AAGYGFGAS
+291 SAGYGFGAS

-305 LLMLPMLLAMFVSG
+305 LLMLPMLVAMFLSG
-319 VLSGRLEPRLGAKA
+319 VLSGRLEPVLGAKT
-333 LLVSGAAFGAVAL
+333 LLTTGAALGAVACG
-346 AFLAL
+346 FLAL
-351 WHDAQWQIAVVAGL
+351 WHDRQWQVALVAGV

-385 PAEQTGAA
+385 PIEQTGAA

-401 TIGGSIGAAVTGVL
+401 TIGGSLGAAVTSVL

-426 YESGYTHGFTLLA
+426 YASGYTHGFGLLA
-439 VLCLAAALAALLV
+439 LLCLTAALAALLV
-452 PVRRAAGG
+452 PARRAARVTG
-460 PAGKAPRAGSGPAV
+460 APRASEQHGR
-474 PQLTEPVRSL
+474 TEPE
-484 RPVESG
+484 PAAQG
-490 DPVGPTP
+490 A

>member
-1 MPRTSTRLT
+1 MPRKSTSTRLT
-10 FAVLATGAG
+10 FAVLAAGAG

-43 STVTWVMTAYL
+43 STATWVMTAYL

-80 LLAVLAGCLLA
+80 LVTVAVGCMLA

-117 FGIIRD
+117 FGILRD
-123 EFAPSRVPGSISN
+123 EFAPSEVSGSISN

-152 GPIVS
+152 GPIVT

-164 FWIPVAIVAAATLI
+164 FWIPVGIVAVATLI
-178 AVRYV
+178 ALRYV
-183 PESPRRT
+183 PESPSRAE
-190 GGRVNWS
+190 GQVNWL
-197 GAVLLSGWLVALLL
+197 GAALLSAWLVALLL

-222 SARVVGLFAL
+222 SARVLGLFA
-232 AAVLFALWLTGEA
+232 AAVALFALWLYTEA

-258 LPAVWTTNLAA
+258 LPAVWTTNTAA
-269 LLFGAG
+269 FLFGAG
-275 MYAIWS
+275 MYSIWS
-281 FLPGFVQTPS
+281 FLPGFVQTPTS
-291 AAGYGFGAS
+291 AGYGFGAS
-300 VTASG
+300 VTAAG
-305 LLMLPMLLAMFVSG
+305 LLMLPMLVAMFLSG
-319 VLSGRLEPRLGAKA
+319 VLSGRLEPVLGAKT
-333 LLVSGAAFGAVAL
+333 LLTAGAALGALSCGILTLWHNDQWQVAL
-346 AFLAL
+346 
-351 WHDAQWQIAVVAGL
+351 VAGV
-365 FGFGIGL
+365 FGLGIGL

-385 PAEQTGAA
+385 PADQTGAA

-401 TIGGSIGAAVTGVL
+401 TIGGSIGAAVTSVL

-426 YESGYTHGFTLLA
+426 YASGYTHGFALLA
-439 VLCLAAALAALLV
+439 LLCLAAALAALLV
-452 PVRRAAGG
+452 PVRSGG
-460 PAGKAPRAGSGPAV
+460 RTTGKARRATREV
-474 PQLTEPVRSL
+474 TV
-484 RPVESG
+484 VEQETVSHG
-490 DPVGPTP
+490 
-497 RG
+497 

>member
-10 FAVLATGAG
+10 FTVLATGAG
-19 VFSML
+19 VFAML

-43 STVTWVMTAYL
+43 STATWVMTAYL

-80 LLAVLAGCLLA
+80 LLVVLAGCLIA
-91 ALAPSIGVLIVA
+91 ALAPDIGTLIVA
-103 RVVQGVGGALFPLS
+103 RVVQGTGGALFPLS
-117 FGIIRD
+117 FGTIRD
-123 EFAPSRVPGSISN
+123 EFPPSRVPGSISN

-146 VGMVAA
+146 VGIVAA

-164 FWIPVAIVAAATLI
+164 FWIPVAVVAATVLI
-178 AVRYV
+178 AFRYV
-183 PESPRRT
+183 PESPNRAK
-190 GGRVNWS
+190 GSVSWL
-197 GAVLLSGWLVALLL
+197 GAVLLSAWLVALLL

-222 SARVVGLFAL
+222 SARVIGLFA
-232 AAVLFALWLTGEA
+232 AAVVLFAAWLLTEA

-258 LPAVWTTNLAA
+258 LPAVWTTNTAA

-275 MYAIWS
+275 MYALWS

-305 LLMLPMLLAMFVSG
+305 LLMLPMLVAMFLSG
-319 VLSGRLEPRLGAKA
+319 ILSGRLEPVVGAKSLLTTGAALGA
-333 LLVSGAAFGAVAL
+333 
-346 AFLAL
+346 LAL
-351 WHDAQWQIAVVAGL
+351 GLLAAWHAAQWQIAVVSGL
-365 FGFGIGL
+365 FGLGIGL
-372 AFASMANLIVGSV
+372 AFASMANLIVASV
-385 PAEQTGAA
+385 PADQTGAA

-401 TIGGSIGAAVTGVL
+401 TIGGSIGAALTSVL

-426 YESGYTHGFTLLA
+426 YASGYTHGFTLLA

-452 PVRRAAGG
+452 PTARRARTAATAQGAG
-460 PAGKAPRAGSGPAV
+460 ARR
-474 PQLTEPVRSL
+474 EPVASAAR
-484 RPVESG
+484 
-490 DPVGPTP
+490 D
-497 RG
+497 

>member
-43 STVTWVMTAYL
+43 STATWVMTAYL
-54 LSASVFTPILGR
+54 LSASIFTPILGR
-66 VGDLIGKKRTLVAV
+66 VGDLLGKKRTMVAV
-80 LLAVLAGCLLA
+80 LVAVLAGCLLA
-91 ALAPSIGVLIVA
+91 ALAPTIGVLIIA

-123 EFAPSRVPGSISN
+123 EFAASQVSGSISN

-164 FWIPVAIVAAATLI
+164 FWIPVGIVAVTALI
-178 AVRYV
+178 ALRYV
-183 PESPRRT
+183 PESPRRAT
-190 GGRVNWS
+190 GHVNWL
-197 GAVLLSGWLVALLL
+197 GAALLSGWLVALLL
-211 PLSQAGVWGWG
+211 PLSQAGQWGWG
-222 SARVVGLFAL
+222 SARVIGLL
-232 AAVLFALWLTGEA
+232 AAAVLLFALWLFSEA
-245 RSRTPLIDLRVMR
+245 RSTSPLIDPRIMR
-258 LPAVWTTNLAA
+258 LPAVWTTNTAA

-281 FLPGFVQTPS
+281 FLPGFVQTPDS
-291 AAGYGFGAS
+291 AGYGFGAS
-300 VTASG
+300 VTAAG
-305 LLMLPMLLAMFVSG
+305 LLMLPMLIAMFCSG
-319 VLSGRLEPRLGAKA
+319 VLSGRLEPVLGAKK
-333 LLVSGAAFGAVAL
+333 LLVAGATLGAVAC
-346 AFLAL
+346 AILAL
-351 WHDAQWQIAVVAGL
+351 WHDRQWQVALAAGVFGL
-365 FGFGIGL
+365 GIGL

-401 TIGGSIGAAVTGVL
+401 TIGGSIGAAVTSVL

-420 QPSGLP
+420 QSSGLP

-439 VLCLAAALAALLV
+439 LLCLAAALAALLV
-452 PVRRAAGG
+452 PVQRTTRHSGPRASGDTLRAGAGADPLSRAAEAEAE
-460 PAGKAPRAGSGPAV
+460 AGIAAPGA
-474 PQLTEPVRSL
+474 
-484 RPVESG
+484 
-490 DPVGPTP
+490 

>member
-1 MPRTSTRLT
+1 MPRKSSRLT
-10 FAVLATGAG
+10 FTVLATGAG
-19 VFSML
+19 VFAML

-43 STVTWVMTAYL
+43 STATWVMTAYL

-66 VGDLIGKKRTLVAV
+66 VGDLVGKKRTLVAV
-80 LLAVLAGCLLA
+80 LVAVLAGCLVA
-91 ALAPSIGVLIVA
+91 ALAPGIGVLIVA
-103 RVVQGVGGALFPLS
+103 RVVQGTGGALFPLS

-123 EFAPSRVPGSISN
+123 EFAPSEVGGSISN

-164 FWIPVAIVAAATLI
+164 FWIPVAVVAVTVLI
-178 AVRYV
+178 ALRCI
-183 PESPRRT
+183 PESPNRAQ
-190 GGRVNWS
+190 GKVSWL
-197 GAVLLSGWLVALLL
+197 GAGLLSAWLVALLL
-211 PLSQAGVWGWG
+211 PLSQAGQWGWG
-222 SARVVGLFAL
+222 SGKVLSLFA
-232 AAVLFALWLTGEA
+232 AAAALFALWLTTEA

-300 VTASG
+300 VTESG
-305 LLMLPMLLAMFVSG
+305 LLMLPMLVAMFLSG
-319 VLSGRLEPRLGAKA
+319 VLSGRLEPRVGAKA
-333 LLVSGAAFGAVAL
+333 LLTTGAALGAL
-346 AFLAL
+346 ACGFLTL
-351 WHDAQWQIAVVAGL
+351 WHDAQWQIGVVAGL
-365 FGFGIGL
+365 FGLGIGL
-372 AFASMANLIVGSV
+372 AYASMANLIVGSV
-385 PAEQTGAA
+385 PPEQTGAA

-401 TIGGSIGAAVTGVL
+401 TIGGSIGAALTSVL

-426 YESGYTHGFTLLA
+426 YASGYTHGWTLLA
-439 VLCLAAALAALLV
+439 LLCLAATGAALLV
-452 PVRRAAGG
+452 PARRTGRTVDSAAAGATRA
-460 PAGKAPRAGSGPAV
+460 PAR
-474 PQLTEPVRSL
+474 VR
-484 RPVESG
+484 
-490 DPVGPTP
+490 
-497 RG
+497 

>member
-1 MPRTSTRLT
+1 MPRASTRLT

-35 QHALHTSQ
+35 QHALHASP
-43 STVTWVMTAYL
+43 STATWVMTAYL

-66 VGDLIGKKRTLVAV
+66 VGDLAGRKRTLVAV
-80 LLAVLAGCLLA
+80 LLAVLAGCLVA
-91 ALAPSIGVLIVA
+91 ALAPNIGVLIIA
-103 RVVQGVGGALFPLS
+103 RVIQGVGGALFPLS

-123 EFAPSRVPGSISN
+123 EFAPAEVSGSISN

-164 FWIPVAIVAAATLI
+164 FWIPVGIVAATVLI
-178 AVRYV
+178 ALRYI
-183 PESPRRT
+183 PESPERT
-190 GGRVNWS
+190 AGKVGWA

-211 PLSQAGVWGWG
+211 PLSQAGQWGWG
-222 SARVVGLFAL
+222 STRVLGLFA
-232 AAVLFALWLTGEA
+232 AAVALFAVWLVTEA
-245 RSRTPLIDLRVMR
+245 RSRTPLIDLRVLR
-258 LPAVWTTNLAA
+258 LPAVWTTNTAA

-275 MYAIWS
+275 MYSIWS

-300 VTASG
+300 VTESG
-305 LLMLPMLLAMFVSG
+305 LLMLPMLVAMFLSG
-319 VLSGRLEPRLGAKA
+319 VLSGRLEPRVGAKA
-333 LLVSGAAFGAVAL
+333 LLTTGAALGAL
-346 AFLAL
+346 ACGFLTL
-351 WHDAQWQIAVVAGL
+351 WHDARWQIGVVAAL
-365 FGFGIGL
+365 FGLGIGL

-385 PAEQTGAA
+385 PVAQTGAA

-401 TIGGSIGAAVTGVL
+401 TIGGSIGAALTSVL

-426 YESGYTHGFTLLA
+426 YASGYTHGWALLA
-439 VLCLAAALAALLV
+439 LLCLAAAGAALLV
-452 PVRRAAGG
+452 PARRQGPSAEALVAPGVTRAPARVR
-460 PAGKAPRAGSGPAV
+460 
-474 PQLTEPVRSL
+474 
-484 RPVESG
+484 
-490 DPVGPTP
+490 
-497 RG
+497 

>member
-19 VFSML
+19 VFAML

-43 STVTWVMTAYL
+43 STATWVMTAYL

-91 ALAPSIGVLIVA
+91 ALAPTIGVLIVA
-103 RVVQGVGGALFPLS
+103 RVVQGIGGALFPLS

-123 EFAPSRVPGSISN
+123 EFEPAEVSPSISN

-146 VGMVAA
+146 VGIVAA

-164 FWIPVAIVAAATLI
+164 FWLPVGVVAVTTLI
-178 AVRYV
+178 ALRYV
-183 PESPRRT
+183 PESPARAA
-190 GGRVNWS
+190 GRVNWL
-197 GAVLLSGWLVALLL
+197 GAVLLSAWLVALLL
-211 PLSQAGVWGWG
+211 PLSQASHWGWG
-222 SARVVGLFAL
+222 SGRVIVLFA
-232 AAVLFALWLTGEA
+232 AAVVLFALWLLAEA

-258 LPAVWTTNLAA
+258 LPAVWTTNAVA

-275 MYAIWS
+275 MYSLWS
-281 FLPGFVQTPS
+281 FLPGFVQTPGS
-291 AAGYGFGAS
+291 AGYGFGSS

-305 LLMLPMLLAMFVSG
+305 LLMLPMLVAMFFSG
-319 VLSGRLEPRLGAKA
+319 ILSGRLEPVLGAKK
-333 LLVSGAAFGAVAL
+333 LLTTGAALGAVAL
-346 AFLAL
+346 GMLTL
-351 WHDAQWQIAVVAGL
+351 WHDQQWQVAVVAGV
-365 FGFGIGL
+365 FGLGIGL

-385 PAEQTGAA
+385 PPEQTGAA

-401 TIGGSIGAAVTGVL
+401 TIGGSIGAALTSVL
-415 VTGRL
+415 VTGDL

-426 YESGYTHGFTLLA
+426 YESGYTHGFGLLA
-439 VLCLAAALAALLV
+439 LLCLAAALAALLV
-452 PVRRAAGG
+452 PVQRARRTA
-460 PAGKAPRAGSGPAV
+460 APRASDDGARREPEA
-474 PQLTEPVRSL
+474 LT
-484 RPVESG
+484 
-490 DPVGPTP
+490 

>member
-1 MPRTSTRLT
+1 MPRKSSRLT

-43 STVTWVMTAYL
+43 STATWVMTAYL

-66 VGDLIGKKRTLVAV
+66 VGDLVGKKRTLVAV
-80 LLAVLAGCLLA
+80 LLAVLVRCLVA
-91 ALAPSIGVLIVA
+91 ALAPNIGVLIIA

-123 EFAPSRVPGSISN
+123 EFDASQVPGSISN

-152 GPIVS
+152 GPIVT

-164 FWIPVAIVAAATLI
+164 FWFPVAIVAVTTLI

-183 PESPRRT
+183 PESPSRAD
-190 GGRVNWS
+190 GRVNWL
-197 GAVLLSGWLVALLL
+197 GAVLLSSWLVALLL
-211 PLSQAGVWGWG
+211 PLSQAYTWGWG
-222 SARVVGLFAL
+222 SVRVVGLFA
-232 AAVLFALWLTGEA
+232 AAVVLFAAWLLSEA
-245 RSRTPLIDLRVMR
+245 RSSSPLIDLKVMR
-258 LPAVWTTNLAA
+258 LPSVWTTNTAA

-291 AAGYGFGAS
+291 SAGYGFGAS

-319 VLSGRLEPRLGAKA
+319 VLSGRLEPVVGAKA
-333 LLVSGAAFGAVAL
+333 LLTTGAALGAVAC
-346 AFLAL
+346 AILAL
-351 WHDAQWQIAVVAGL
+351 WHDQQWQIALVAGI
-365 FGFGIGL
+365 FGLGIGL

-385 PAEQTGAA
+385 PPEQTGAA

-401 TIGGSIGAAVTGVL
+401 TIGGSIGAAVTSVL

-426 YESGYTHGFTLLA
+426 YGSGYTHGFTLLA
-439 VLCLAAALAALLV
+439 VLLLGAALAALMV
-452 PVRRAAGG
+452 PRRSGRSGG
-460 PAGKAPRAGSGPAV
+460 KTVGGSGSALLKAEEEASVMAPGA
-474 PQLTEPVRSL
+474 LN
-484 RPVESG
+484 
-490 DPVGPTP
+490 
-497 RG
+497 